1 MATLKQYTLK
11 VWQVHKTVASR
22 LGFDVSSGSL
32 EQRAAALG
40 ADAAV
45 AMLIKCLTDNGVL
58 TDAQL
63 NATLTTALAT
73 AYPPLPPVVT
83 PTSDQPVV
91 PDPDL
96 GV

>member
-11 VWQVHKTVASR
+11 LWQVHRTVASR
-22 LGFDVSSGSL
+22 LGFDLASGSL

-45 AMLIKCLTDNGVL
+45 ALLIKCLTDNGVI

-63 NATLTTALAT
+63 QTTLNAALA
-73 AYPPLPPVVT
+73 AVYPPLPPVVT
-83 PTSDQPVV
+83 PTSDNPVV